1 MPSFSGIHL
10 LEGILDTFV
19 VKNDKTLCALCC
31 VVNEWKFSSHP
42 HASRRWW
49 RWQRQWCICSNLGH
63 LSHGSS
69 PFVIYRKAYCS
80 GHFSMVWSSGLIR
93 SYSSVGRAVGQLGR
107 ARYRFVFSR
116 LENIVPRKQKIGTL
130 FIIETI
136 SEMQEQQQQWQQHL
150 KLQEKSP
157 GHSFVFDKKHRF
169 ISFCVCHITL
179 CRTVSFGC

>member
-1 MPSFSGIHL
+1 MKILFTPTRQPTMVTMAEAIMYILKSRPPQPRIISVRHL
-10 LEGILDTFV
+10 PEGILFR
-19 VKNDKTLCALCC
+19 TL
-31 VVNEWKFSSHP
+31 F
-42 HASRRWW
+42 
-49 RWQRQWCICSNLGH
+49 
-63 LSHGSS
+63 
-69 PFVIYRKAYCS
+69 Y
-80 GHFSMVWSSGLIR
+80 GLILWAHTR